1 MRFVFPDSYFLESKQ
16 PLVILLLRDR
26 IRPTDRITFNK
37 VNMQKETHVKLELPL
52 SNFFSLCY
60 CAHFFLN
67 LIH

>member
-1 MRFVFPDSYFLESKQ
+1 MRFVFHDSYFLESKQ

-60 CAHFFLN
+60 YVHFFLN